1 MKKFTCIIA
10 LISITICYGQQLT
23 YKPIS
28 PFFGGETFNYQMIL
42 ASAQAQNDHKEPQK
56 DNMQKSSQQSFEE
69 RIKNQV
75 MNQLSKELFDE
86 QFSDGMKEGV
96 FNIGS
101 MSIEIFETSEGMV
114 INMLNTRTGEYT
126 QITMPNN

>member
-1 MKKFTCIIA
+1 MKKIFF
-10 LISITICYGQQLT
+10 ITTLLWIGLCYSQQLT

-42 ASAQAQNDHKEPQK
+42 SSAQAQNSFKEKK
-56 DNMQKSSQQSFEE
+56 DEKATKNSQQVFEE
-69 RIKNQV
+69 RINNQL

-86 QFSDGMKEGV
+86 NFSNGIKEGV
-96 FNIGS
+96 FTIGTL
-101 MSIEIFETSEGMV
+101 SIEIFETKNGTV
-114 INMLNTRTGEYT
+114 INMLNTVTGEYT

>member
-1 MKKFTCIIA
+1 MKKIILFA
-10 LISITICYGQQLT
+10 VLLHISVCSAQQLT

-42 ASAQAQNDHKEPQK
+42 ASAQAQNDHKEPQS
-56 DNMQKSSQQSFEE
+56 QTASKSSQQNFEE
-69 RIKNQV
+69 RIKNQLL
-75 MNQLSKELFDE
+75 NQLSKELFDE
-86 QFSDGMKEGV
+86 SFSDGIKQGV

-101 MSIEIFETSEGMV
+101 MSIEIFETNQGMV